1 MERRAIAE
9 QAQRALGPPPALTA
23 EIASALPPPAMV
35 SPEAWRYEWAC
46 IGCAVGWGRA
56 LDA

>member
-35 SPEAWRYEWAC
+35 SPEAWRYEWAG